1 MSSLSNTIQAVFNEP
16 GCAKNQNKSE
26 AEKKKGCTKQLQPG
40 GAAGGCAFDGAK
52 IALQPFTDVAHLV
65 HGPIACEG
73 NSWDNRGA
81 KSSGSNIWR
90 TGFTTDINETD
101 VVFGGEKRLFKSIKE
116 IIEKYDPP
124 AIFVY
129 QTCVPAMIGDD
140 IDAVCKAAKEKF
152 GKPVIPVNSPGFVG
166 PKNLGNKLAGEAIL
180 DHVIGTEEPEYTTPY
195 DINIIGEYNLS
206 GELWQV
212 KPLLDELG
220 IRVLA
225 CISGDAKYKD
235 VASSHRAKAAMMV
248 CSKAMINVARK
259 MEERYDIPFF
269 EGSFYGI
276 EDSSDSLREIARMLI
291 EKGADPELMDRTE
304 ALIAREEKKAWEA
317 IAKYKPRFKG
327 KKVLLITGGVK
338 SWSVV
343 AALQEAGLELVGTSV
358 KKSTKEDKERIKELM
373 GQDAHMIDDM
383 KPREMYKMLKD
394 AKADIM
400 LSGGR
405 SQFIALKANM
415 PWLDI
420 NQERHHAYM
429 GYVGMVKLVEEIDK
443 ALYNPIWEQVRK
455 PAPWDNPEDSWQAK
469 AIAQMEAE
477 AAALAA
483 DPVAAEAARRAKKI
497 CNCKSV
503 DLGTIEDAIT
513 AHSLTSVEGVR
524 QHTNA
529 SGGCGACSVRIE
541 EIFENMGVAAAVA
554 AEVISDPVAAEAA
567 RRAKKVCNCMS
578 VDVGTIEDA
587 IRAQGLTTVEQV
599 KTQTKASGGCGNCA
613 ERVGDILSSVNG
625 GSAPDAL
632 VAAE

>member
-1 MSSLSNTIQAVFNEP
+1 MSSLSNKIQDVFNEP
-16 GCAKNQNKSE
+16 GCGKNQAKSE
-26 AEKKKGCTKQLQPG
+26 KERKKGCTKQLQPG

-52 IALQPFTDVAHLV
+52 IALQPITDVAHLV

-73 NSWDNRGA
+73 NSWDNRGS
-81 KSSGSNIWR
+81 KSSGPSLWR

-101 VVFGGEKRLFKSIKE
+101 VVFGGEKRLYKSIKE

-124 AIFVY
+124 AVFVY

-140 IDAVCKAAKEKF
+140 IEAVCKSASKKF

-220 IRVLA
+220 IRILC
-225 CISGDAKYKD
+225 CISGDARYKD
-235 VASSHRAKAAMMV
+235 VASSHRARAAMMV
-248 CSKAMINVARK
+248 CSKSMINIARK
-259 MEERYDIPFF
+259 MEERYGIPFF

-276 EDSSDSLREIARMLI
+276 EDTSDALRQISQLLI
-291 EKGADPELMDRTE
+291 QRGADPELMDRTE
-304 ALIAREEKKAWEA
+304 ALIAREEARAWAAIEPYKK
-317 IAKYKPRFKG
+317 RLTG

-343 AALQEAGLELVGTSV
+343 AALQEAGMEVVGTSV

-373 GQDAHMIDDM
+373 GEDAHMIEDM
-383 KPREMYKMLKD
+383 SPREMYKMLKD

-405 SQFIALKANM
+405 SQFVALKAKM

-429 GYVGMVKLVEEIDK
+429 GYVGMVELVKEIDK
-443 ALYNPIWEQVRK
+443 ALYNPVWAQVRRR
-455 PAPWDNPEDSWQAK
+455 APWEEQTWEEVADA
-469 AIAQMEAE
+469 AIAAE

-483 DPVAAEAARRAKKI
+483 NPELAREKRRSAPVCK
-497 CNCKSV
+497 CKSV
-503 DLGTIEDAIT
+503 NRGAIEDAILEFGLAT
-513 AHSLTSVEGVR
+513 VEAIGEK
-524 QHTNA
+524 TFA
-529 SGGCGACSVRIE
+529 GTGCGSCQGKLANILERRGEWAPTVPAQK
-541 EIFENMGVAAAVA
+541 AAA
-554 AEVISDPVAAEAA
+554 
-567 RRAKKVCNCMS
+567 
-578 VDVGTIEDA
+578 
-587 IRAQGLTTVEQV
+587 
-599 KTQTKASGGCGNCA
+599 
-613 ERVGDILSSVNG
+613 
-625 GSAPDAL
+625 
-632 VAAE
+632 

>member
-1 MSSLSNTIQAVFNEP
+1 LSAEGDTVSSLSGKIQDVFNEP
-16 GCAKNQNKSE
+16 GCGKNQGKSE
-26 AEKKKGCTKQLQPG
+26 KERKKGCTKQLQPG

-52 IALQPFTDVAHLV
+52 IALQPVTDVAHLV

-73 NSWDNRGA
+73 NSWDNRGS
-81 KSSGSNIWR
+81 KSSGSNLWR

-124 AIFVY
+124 AVFVY

-140 IDAVCKAAKEKF
+140 IEAVCKAASKKF
-152 GKPVIPVNSPGFVG
+152 GKPVVPVNSPGFVG

-180 DHVIGTEEPEYTTPY
+180 DHVIGTGEPDCTTPY

-220 IRVLA
+220 IRILC
-225 CISGDAKYKD
+225 CISGDAKYRD
-235 VASSHRAKAAMMV
+235 LASSHRARAAMMV
-248 CSKAMINVARK
+248 CSKSMINIARK
-259 MEERYDIPFF
+259 MEERYGIPFF

-276 EDSSDSLREIARMLI
+276 GDTSEALREISRLLI
-291 EKGADPELMDRTE
+291 ERGAPAELMERTE
-304 ALIAREEKKAWEA
+304 ALIAREETRAWAGIERYRQRLA
-317 IAKYKPRFKG
+317 G

-343 AALQEAGLELVGTSV
+343 AALQEAGMEVVGTSV
-358 KKSTKEDKERIKELM
+358 KKSTREDKERIKEIM
-373 GQDAHMIDDM
+373 GEDAHMIDDM
-383 KPREMYKMLKD
+383 TPREMYRMLKE

-405 SQFIALKANM
+405 SQFVALKAKM

-429 GYVGMVKLVEEIDK
+429 GYVGMVELVKEIDK
-443 ALYNPIWEQVRK
+443 ALYNPVWEQVRK
-455 PAPWDNPEDSWQAK
+455 RAPWEESTWEEVADS
-469 AIAQMEAE
+469 AIAAE

-483 DPVAAEAARRAKKI
+483 DPAPAREKRRATPV

-503 DLGTIEDAIT
+503 DRGAVEDAIVEHGLT
-513 AHSLTSVEGVR
+513 AVEAVSEKTLAG
-524 QHTNA
+524 T
-529 SGGCGACSVRIE
+529 GCGSCRGKLGKILETRDHWHPAL
-541 EIFENMGVAAAVA
+541 
-554 AEVISDPVAAEAA
+554 AEA
-567 RRAKKVCNCMS
+567 
-578 VDVGTIEDA
+578 GGA
-587 IRAQGLTTVEQV
+587 IPRPQQ
-599 KTQTKASGGCGNCA
+599 
-613 ERVGDILSSVNG
+613 
-625 GSAPDAL
+625 
-632 VAAE
+632 AA